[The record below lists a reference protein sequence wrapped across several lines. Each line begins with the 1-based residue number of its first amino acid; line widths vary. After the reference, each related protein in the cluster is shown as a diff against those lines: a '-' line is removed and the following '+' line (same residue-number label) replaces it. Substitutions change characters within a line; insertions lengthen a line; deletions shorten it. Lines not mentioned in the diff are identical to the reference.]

1 MPDASG
7 TRIVVTEDLAA
18 SGPTIMTIATQLTEN
33 LTKLTAMLVTLHD
46 YWTGQANVSWDD
58 LQKQWNT
65 AAADLMSAPGQL
77 GAISTAA
84 STNWQNY
91 VQCETDNI
99 SSWTH

>member
-7 TRIVVTEDLAA
+7 TRIVVTEDLAT
-18 SGPTIMTIATQLTEN
+18 SGPSIMAIATQLGDE
-33 LTKLTAMLVTLHD
+33 LTQLTAMLAGLEG